1 MDALEQYGRR
11 ENLRIYGVP
20 ETNNNNDDGEDV
32 VLRNAKFLQIDLKGM
47 DIQRAHR
54 LGKKT
59 KYIERKPRPVIARFA
74 SFKKRNE
81 ILFAKSKL
89 KNSAEFQNVFIS
101 EDLTPLRFKLLQ
113 YVKKE
118 NNNNFVLCHTING
131 NIKMKKSATKA
142 GLIQEHEKDEG
153 TGPWLT

>member
-1 MDALEQYGRR
+1 
-11 ENLRIYGVP
+11 
-20 ETNNNNDDGEDV
+20 
-32 VLRNAKFLQIDLKGM
+32 M

-54 LGKKT
+54 LGEKT
-59 KYIERKPRPVIARFA
+59 KNIERKPRPVIARFV

-81 ILFAKSKL
+81 ILFSKSKL

-131 NIKMKKSATKA
+131 NIRMKKSAKKA
-142 GLIQEHEKDEG
+142 GLIQEHEKDEE
-153 TGPWLT
+153 TGPWLNVSCSDDLFKYNVDIDFVKLNENRSCLTAIL

>member
-1 MDALEQYGRR
+1 
-11 ENLRIYGVP
+11 
-20 ETNNNNDDGEDV
+20 
-32 VLRNAKFLQIDLKGM
+32 M
-47 DIQRAHR
+47 DIQPAHR

-59 KYIERKPRPVIARFA
+59 NNIERKPRPVIAQFV
-74 SFKKRNE
+74 SFKKKNE

-101 EDLTPLRFKLLQ
+101 EDLIPLQFKLLQ

-118 NNNNFVLCHTING
+118 NNNKFVLCHTNNG
-131 NIKMKKSATKA
+131 NIKMKKFAIKA

-153 TGPWLT
+153 IGP